1 MYSIYFLGGHFCILE
16 NNKLKDVDN
25 NISLLS
31 RDFTITNVIQ
41 LKKDGKDKVIYLR
54 YFIGLQS
61 YVP

>member
-1 MYSIYFLGGHFCILE
+1 ME